1 MSRGLICRSR
11 LSKDLIN
18 MDSHTAKKLRD
29 LEFGR
34 FAEDK
39 AAEYYISK
47 GYLIRERNWR
57 HKKIEIDIIA
67 QLGNE
72 IIFIEVKARSGRN
85 MAPIDAV
92 NFSKRRRMVYGAD
105 IYLRRLNGSYE
116 YRYDIFALE
125 GDMSNYKIEI
135 YENAFYSPLM

>member
-1 MSRGLICRSR
+1 MASGI
-11 LSKDLIN
+11 D
-18 MDSHTAKKLRD
+18 KKYRD

-39 AAEYYISK
+39 AVEYYISK
-47 GYLIRERNWR
+47 GYVIRERNWR
-57 HKKIEIDIIA
+57 FKKIEIDIIA

-72 IIFIEVKARSGRN
+72 IIFVEVKARSGRN
-85 MAPIDAV
+85 MDPVDAV
-92 NFSKRRRMVYGAD
+92 DFAKRKRMVHGAD
-105 IYLRRLNGSYE
+105 IYLRRLNGGFE

-125 GDMSNYKIEI
+125 GNMENYRYEV

>member
-1 MSRGLICRSR
+1 MCFMESGV
-11 LSKDLIN
+11 D
-18 MDSHTAKKLRD
+18 KKLRD

-39 AAEYYISK
+39 AVEYYISE
-47 GYLIRERNWR
+47 GYIIRERNWR
-57 HKKIEIDIIA
+57 FKKIEIDIIA

-72 IIFIEVKARSGRN
+72 IIFVEVKARSGRN
-85 MAPIDAV
+85 TDPVDAV
-92 NFSKRRRMVYGAD
+92 TFAKRKRMVRGAD
-105 IYLRRLNGSYE
+105 IYLRRLNGGFE

-125 GDMSNYKIEI
+125 GDMENYKIQV

>member
-1 MSRGLICRSR
+1 MASGI
-11 LSKDLIN
+11 D
-18 MDSHTAKKLRD
+18 KKYRD

-39 AAEYYISK
+39 AVEYYISK
-47 GYLIRERNWR
+47 GYVIRERNWR
-57 HKKIEIDIIA
+57 FKKIEIDIIA

-72 IIFIEVKARSGRN
+72 IIFVEVKARSGRN
-85 MAPIDAV
+85 MDPVDTVDFA
-92 NFSKRRRMVYGAD
+92 KRKRMVHGAD
-105 IYLRRLNGSYE
+105 IYLRRLNGGFE

-125 GDMSNYKIEI
+125 GDMENYRYEV